1 MKEMPA
7 GEFKA
12 QCLAVMDQ
20 VQRSGEPVLITK
32 HGKPV
37 AKLVPAPASDDDIF
51 GYMAGKVKVVGSG
64 VAIAEITL
72 WELAWLAEHH
82 RVAIAGS
89 VESFVRETIS
99 RVIVRPMTPE
109 IVALAVRLPETFPKD
124 PADRIIAA
132 TAIVEGLPLVT
143 ADERIQRSKVAQTV
157 W

>member
-1 MKEMPA
+1 MSSDPKRLTR
-7 GEFKA
+7 KA
-12 QCLAVMDQ
+12 HDAIREARQ
-20 VQRSGEPVLITK
+20 S
-32 HGKPV
+32 
-37 AKLVPAPASDDDIF
+37 
-51 GYMAGKVKVVGSG
+51 SG

-124 PADRIIAA
+124 PADRIIPA
-132 TAIVEGLPLVT
+132 TAIVKGLPLVT
-143 ADERIQRSKVAQTV
+143 GADRIQRSKVAQTV
-157 W
+157 WYPGPLPRAVSNRRIRQTADC